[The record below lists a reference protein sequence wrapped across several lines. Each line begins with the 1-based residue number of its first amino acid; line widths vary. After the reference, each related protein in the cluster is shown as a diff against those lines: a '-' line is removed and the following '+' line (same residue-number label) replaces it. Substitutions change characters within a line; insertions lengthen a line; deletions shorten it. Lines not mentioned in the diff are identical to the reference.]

1 MSKNKQV
8 QHSIFSPSSVSTN
21 VHVKRIQPLHFNM
34 EIVFQTR
41 TRSAWIKFYIWQL
54 RFRWNVTIDSKTIWH
69 FSSLS
74 RVPPFL
80 SLDYFR
86 KEHNATVS
94 KDLTHLNVSFPFIPF
109 WVRHACLIEPRRLS
123 QFLSVECVSKWVEVL
138 INSAFLAWLC
148 CALEILVDNF

>member
-21 VHVKRIQPLHFNM
+21 VHVKRIQPLYFNM

-54 RFRWNVTIDSKTIWH
+54 RFRWN
-69 FSSLS
+69 S

-109 WVRHACLIEPRRLS
+109 WVRHACLIKPRRLS
-123 QFLSVECVSKWVEVL
+123 QFLSVECVSKWEEVL

-148 CALEILVDNF
+148 CALDILVDNF

>member
-1 MSKNKQV
+1 MCMLSEFNPF
-8 QHSIFSPSSVSTN
+8 ILIWRLFSRQEHE
-21 VHVKRIQPLHFNM
+21 VHGLNFIYGNYAFD
-34 EIVFQTR
+34 E
-41 TRSAWIKFYIWQL
+41 
-54 RFRWNVTIDSKTIWH
+54 NVTIDNKTIWH

-148 CALEILVDNF
+148 CALDILVDNF